1 MINFSVRHRTLIVT
15 VTGDIDQ
22 HNAASIR
29 EEIDVR
35 ISLENVA
42 RIIFDFSRLDFMD
55 SSGIGI
61 IIGRYKMMS
70 AIGGKVIIVTSKP
83 TIKKLLELS
92 GIGRIA
98 TICDSLTDAMK
109 TA

>member
-1 MINFSVRHRTLIVT
+1 MINFSVRHRMLIVT

-22 HNAASIR
+22 HNASSIR

-35 ISLENVA
+35 ISHENIA
-42 RIIFDFSRLDFMD
+42 GIIFDFSRLDFMD

-61 IIGRYKMMS
+61 IIGRYKIMS
-70 AIGGKVIIVTSKP
+70 AIGGRVFIVTDKP
-83 TIKKLLELS
+83 TIKKLLSLS